1 MIAPGQAQGRRKH
14 YKRKPFNCDKH
25 TSDRTAAMPLVKA
38 YDEIDDPR
46 IQCDLPNGH
55 HAWVSDFI
63 KRAED

>member
-1 MIAPGQAQGRRKH
+1 
-14 YKRKPFNCDKH
+14 
-25 TSDRTAAMPLVKA
+25 MPLVKA